1 MEYFDY
7 ENKLNTQ
14 LLEEINSLKNR
25 NTKCSFLLVGAKG
38 FIGSNFFDYFFPL
51 LIEYNLNL
59 DLFIITR
66 NSYFQAVFNGSKFDW
81 KLIKEIPLGITHIF
95 HLAVSSTPKSSNEFE
110 KIELESYFNT
120 RKKIDEICFV
130 DKPYLIY
137 LSSGSVFGR
146 DSSDKHSNDY
156 EINCIENLF
165 KNDAY
170 TYLKKLDE
178 SHFYLN
184 SKFIGYPLVLI
195 NLYNVLLPN
204 QLIRPHFAISQF
216 IEAAVNSKE
225 IMVKSPRTLRSY
237 IGLKEIMLAFL
248 LASNSKND
256 FLRFSLGSPLP
267 ISMIDLANCI
277 SNFFGNSNVSQLN
290 INESSEF
297 SIYYPKKYEIH
308 PNFMSLSEISP
319 ISYISGLLKSLKI
332 KKS

>member
-7 ENKLNTQ
+7 ENKLDSQ
-14 LLEEINSLKNR
+14 LLDEINSLSN
-25 NTKCSFLLVGAKG
+25 NITKCRFLLVGAKG
-38 FIGSNFFDYFFPL
+38 FIGSNFLDYFFPL
-51 LIEYNLNL
+51 LIEYNLNH

-66 NSYFQAVFNGSKFDW
+66 NSYFQAIFNGSKFDW
-81 KLIKEIPLGITHIF
+81 KLIKELPLGITHIF

-130 DKPYLIY
+130 DKPHLIY

-146 DSSDKHSNDY
+146 DSSNKNFNEY
-156 EINCIENLF
+156 KINCIENLF
-165 KNDAY
+165 KDDSY

-184 SKFIGYPLVLI
+184 SKSMRYPLVLI

-204 QLIRPHFAISQF
+204 QLIRSHFAISQF

-225 IMVKSPRTLRSY
+225 ILVKSPRTLRSY

-248 LASNSKND
+248 LACNSKND
-256 FLRFSLGSPLP
+256 FLRFSLGSPVP
-267 ISMIDLANCI
+267 ISMFDLANCI
-277 SNFFGNSNVSQLN
+277 SNFFGDSNVSKLN
-290 INESSEF
+290 IKESSEF
-297 SIYYPKKYEIH
+297 SIYYPKRYEIH
-308 PNFMSLSEISP
+308 SKFLSLSEISP
-319 ISYISGLLKSLKI
+319 INYISGLLKSLKI
-332 KKS
+332 